1 MQWEFW
7 KLHGLGN
14 DYLYF
19 DLRGRNGVSVDWP
32 KLAERICDR
41 HFGVGADGII
51 TIDSSNR
58 ADARMII
65 YNADGSRSEMCGNG
79 LRALAKWL
87 YDRKQAG
94 TRQTIETDAGLLFP
108 EILETVDG
116 KATRIRVNMGPV
128 QFAAAASGL
137 KDGSTEPFMNE
148 WIEIG
153 DVRVKMCLA
162 SMGNP
167 HLIVFGPLW
176 DVARMADLGR
186 KLEGHPWFPQR
197 INVHSV
203 EVVDARHL
211 RMRHWERGAGLT
223 LACGTG
229 VAAAGATAAYLHL
242 VEMPI
247 VVTVPGGMLTVDW
260 TGTPDDPVFLTGP
273 AEEVFHGQFCWPA

>member
-19 DLRGRNGVSVDWP
+19 DVRGQNDAIVDWP
-32 KLAERICDR
+32 KLARRMCDR

-51 TIDSSNR
+51 TIASSNR

-79 LRALAKWL
+79 LRGLAKWL
-87 YDRKQAG
+87 YDREQAG
-94 TRQTIETDAGLLFP
+94 RQQVIETDAGLLFP
-108 EILETVDG
+108 EVLDTRDG
-116 KATRIRVNMGPV
+116 KATQIRVNMGPV
-128 QFAAAASGL
+128 RFAAQASGL
-137 KDGSTEPFMNE
+137 KNGGSEPFMNE
-148 WIEIG
+148 WI
-153 DVRVKMCLA
+153 DVGETRVQVCLA

-176 DVARMADLGR
+176 DVATMAERGPQ
-186 KLEGHPWFPQR
+186 LEHHLWFPQR

-203 EVVDARHL
+203 EVIDAKHL

-223 LACGTG
+223 MACGTG
-229 VAAAGATAAYLHL
+229 VAAAGATAAYLQL
-242 VEMPI
+242 VNMPI
-247 VVTVPGGMLTVDW
+247 AVSVPGGELLVDW
-260 TGTPDDPVFLTGP
+260 KGSGDDPVFLTGP
-273 AEEVFHGQFCWPA
+273 AEEVFSGRFDWAE